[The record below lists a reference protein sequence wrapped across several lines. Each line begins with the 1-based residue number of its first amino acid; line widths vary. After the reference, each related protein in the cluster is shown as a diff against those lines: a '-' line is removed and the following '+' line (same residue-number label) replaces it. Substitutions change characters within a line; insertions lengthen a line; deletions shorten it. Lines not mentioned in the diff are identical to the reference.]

1 MSTECPDTS
10 DDDPFPTGVGENQMA
25 FIYLGNADVQISAKW
40 GGGGGLGGKTEEL
53 ERGRDKDE
61 KAFLAPR
68 WQ

>member
-40 GGGGGLGGKTEEL
+40 GGGGAGGEDRGGGGGSWG
-53 ERGRDKDE
+53 ERQRSWRE
-61 KAFLAPR
+61 
-68 WQ
+68 